1 MLMTVLTKIEAQE
14 CVCARRGI
22 EWSDMSGYR
31 GYLIKPELL
40 RKWHF
45 AVMKEMKAKGTLIM
59 HLSPMDNT
67 QRRHVLIHLAD
78 YSSLLLGDFKEM
90 IY

>member
-1 MLMTVLTKIEAQE
+1 
-14 CVCARRGI
+14 
-22 EWSDMSGYR
+22 MSGYR

>member
-1 MLMTVLTKIEAQE
+1 M
-14 CVCARRGI
+14 CVCVHWGI
-22 EWSDMSGYR
+22 EWSDRSGYGR
-31 GYLIKPELL
+31 YLIKPELL

-78 YSSLLLGDFKEM
+78 YSSLLLRDFKGM